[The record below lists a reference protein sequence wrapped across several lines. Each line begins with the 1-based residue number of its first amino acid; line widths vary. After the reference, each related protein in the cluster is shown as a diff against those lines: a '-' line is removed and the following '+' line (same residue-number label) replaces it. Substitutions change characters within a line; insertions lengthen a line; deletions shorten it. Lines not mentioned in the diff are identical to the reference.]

1 MDLKTL
7 LLVSMTLDSQSE
19 RMEEEN
25 KRQEVERIR
34 QLKEAIW
41 QAGRSLKELKQEAED
56 TDPAELEQALRK
68 LRAAFRKINIR
79 ELEELE
85 YKDLYHDTSQAL
97 EAWLLRLEEERAR
110 RILDGITPECGSLPW
125 EERYRLQDE
134 VRRLERYAAL
144 KELCREKY
152 SILEASFRSEEL
164 EFIRMLHCWKQL
176 KEVVD
181 WLKFPVRELEA
192 YCRCRELVPE
202 FRALYAGH
210 PGALN
215 VPRSEVEKVLERAG
229 RLLEESENRA
239 LIGKFLRLMAE
250 TNEKKMMARALKWEE
265 LCSSLTV
272 GSCMQAPELTGLPG
286 FPQFR
291 KPREISRFLA
301 ALDRLKALSPT
312 QSKEKLREEL
322 ERYYHPA
329 PVPVLA
335 APATACERAPVPAAP
350 ATACERVSVPV
361 PVTAPVKSGRR
372 KRSVFVLLAVFLPGV
387 QFFYLGRPG
396 MGTLLILLEVFS
408 CGLAWPLVGSYSVLD
423 ALFRRRE
430 FTEEERLPE
439 VACAGMGWALLIYLA
454 LSGIIIAAVAVQ
466 QLKTV

>member
-7 LLVSMTLDSQSE
+7 LLMSMTLDSWSE
-19 RMEEEN
+19 RTDEED
-25 KRQEVERIR
+25 RQQEVERIR
-34 QLKEAIW
+34 QLKDSLWRAS
-41 QAGRSLKELKQEAED
+41 RSLKELEREAEA

-125 EERYRLQDE
+125 EERYRLQGE
-134 VRRLERYAAL
+134 VRQLERYAAL
-144 KELCREKY
+144 KELCREKH

-181 WLKFPVRELEA
+181 SLKFPARELEA

-202 FRALYAGH
+202 FRALYARY
-210 PGALN
+210 PEALN
-215 VPRSEVEKVLERAG
+215 VPCSEVEKVLERAG
-229 RLLEESENRA
+229 RLLEASENRA

-265 LCSSLTV
+265 FRSSLAE

-301 ALDRLKALSPT
+301 ALDRLKALFPA

-329 PVPVLA
+329 PVPVPA
-335 APATACERAPVPAAP
+335 APATACERAPVP
-350 ATACERVSVPV
+350 
-361 PVTAPVKSGRR
+361 VTAPVEPGRR
-372 KRSVFVLLAVFLPGV
+372 KRSVFALWAVFLPGV

-396 MGTLLILLEVFS
+396 MGILLILLEVFS

-430 FTEEERLPE
+430 FTEDDRLSE
-439 VACAGMGWALLIYLA
+439 AGYAGMGWALLIYLV
-454 LSGIIIAAVAVQ
+454 LSGIVIAAVAG
-466 QLKTV
+466 QLKTA